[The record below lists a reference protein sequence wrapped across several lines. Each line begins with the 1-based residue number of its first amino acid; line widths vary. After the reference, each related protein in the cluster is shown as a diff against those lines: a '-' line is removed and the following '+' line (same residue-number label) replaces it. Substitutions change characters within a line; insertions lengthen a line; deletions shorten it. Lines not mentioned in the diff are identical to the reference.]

1 MSTEEKV
8 KAEGGSGST
17 EHIVLRVRDQTGEEI
32 QFKVRGAMGTS
43 GERGLSCGKGKGVEG
58 GKEGGA
64 CVGGDR
70 KRTRTENERMRAR
83 EKYQFSVRLSY
94 YCASS

>member
-32 QFKVRGAMGTS
+32 QFKVKPTTKMEKILNAYADRKGVSVAALRFMVD
-43 GERGLSCGKGKGVEG
+43 GERINPTDTPSTLEL
-58 GKEGGA
+58 
-64 CVGGDR
+64 
-70 KRTRTENERMRAR
+70 ENDD
-83 EKYQFSVRLSY
+83 QVDVR
-94 YCASS
+94 